1 MCIFRLFAESF
12 LSIQLKSNLAFGVAI
27 LGAITLLVLMMSRTA
42 TQVQVNV
49 QDQPRQNA
57 RQVITVVIADD
68 EPDQL
73 AQTSVAIG
81 VVNPSIGL

>member
-1 MCIFRLFAESF
+1 
-12 LSIQLKSNLAFGVAI
+12 
-27 LGAITLLVLMMSRTA
+27 MMSRTA